1 MSIDGLIQKIYMYN
15 SCTFTMEWLFLCTKP
30 MTYNLSSVE
39 TVPHVDVCVI
49 VMNAYDFWFM
59 HH

>member
-1 MSIDGLIQKIYMYN
+1 MSIDGLIQELYMCN
-15 SCTFTMEWLFLCTKP
+15 SCTFAMEWLFLRTKP

-39 TVPHVDVCVI
+39 TMPQVDVCVI